1 MGGVFSNPLKS
12 SLKDAFQDD
21 EVMKPLR
28 NQDVVLVKEI
38 TQDEDVMKPQPLRN
52 QGVLLVKEIIQ
63 DEDIKNQGVV
73 WVRQIV
79 QDKEIRVAGTE
90 YVSEVLAKEDVTKQL
105 SLVLKG
111 VETNIKDVRTTLAIG
126 FGIGLLLYAVN
137 TFQNL
142 FGKPPP
148 PAVASAAAAA
158 ASASAAAAA
167 ASTAREAAAKAAL
180 QLPRT
185 SEES

>member
-12 SLKDAFQDD
+12 SLKDAFKDD

-28 NQDVVLVKEI
+28 NQGIVLVKEI
-38 TQDEDVMKPQPLRN
+38 S
-52 QGVLLVKEIIQ
+52 Q

-90 YVSEVLAKEDVTKQL
+90 FVSEVLAKEDVTKQL

-126 FGIGLLLYAVN
+126 FGIGLLLYGLN
-137 TFQNL
+137 TIQNL

-148 PAVASAAAAA
+148 PAAAAA

-167 ASTAREAAAKAAL
+167 AASTAREAAATATFYTAAL

-185 SEES
+185 SEE